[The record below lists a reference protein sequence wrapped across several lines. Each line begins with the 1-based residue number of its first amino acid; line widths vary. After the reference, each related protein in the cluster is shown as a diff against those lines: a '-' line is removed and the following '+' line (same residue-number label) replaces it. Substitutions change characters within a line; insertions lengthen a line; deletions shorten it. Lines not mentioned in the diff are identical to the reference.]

1 MPRPTNFVSVV
12 QKLVREQVEQAIH
25 GLLGSA
31 TPKKEAKNGR
41 RRPPAE
47 AGEERMRGGA
57 VVPRIRRLTPLAT
70 ARPWAM
76 PPHAV
81 VGLACIVLA
90 AAACTGTRD
99 PAIREPANDAN
110 IRSLIG
116 TWRSVTR
123 DGTLSYRDHYRLEMK
138 EKTQELSLIWVSE
151 TDDEKDGKFLKG
163 DEKEVGRFK
172 LNGRRLSGVR
182 AWGADKW
189 IKIYN
194 GYVTEDLRQLQY
206 QLQYSF
212 LAGGCRDPAGNPCTD
227 VERYRRMP

>member
-41 RRPPAE
+41 RRPRRRRGPGRPPGSKTRGASGARSPAE

-81 VGLACIVLA
+81 VGLACVVLA

-123 DGTLSYRDHYRLEMK
+123 DGTLSYREHYRLEMK

-151 TDDEKDGKFLKG
+151 ADDEKDGKFLKG

-194 GYVTEDLRQLQY
+194 GYVTEDFR
-206 QLQYSF
+206 
-212 LAGGCRDPAGNPCTD
+212 
-227 VERYRRMP
+227 

>member
-1 MPRPTNFVSVV
+1 
-12 QKLVREQVEQAIH
+12 
-25 GLLGSA
+25 
-31 TPKKEAKNGR
+31 
-41 RRPPAE
+41 
-47 AGEERMRGGA
+47 MRSGA
-57 VVPRIRRLTPLAT
+57 LVPRVGRLTTRAIGR
-70 ARPWAM
+70 AWVM

-81 VGLACIVLA
+81 VGLACVVLA

-99 PAIREPANDAN
+99 LTTRGPASDAN

-116 TWRSVTR
+116 TWRFVNR

-138 EKTQELSLIWVSE
+138 EKTQELSLIWVADA
-151 TDDEKDGKFLKG
+151 DDEKYGKFLKG

-189 IKIYN
+189 IKVYN
-194 GYVTEDLRQLQY
+194 GYVTEDFRQLQY
-206 QLQYSF
+206 QLDYSF

>member
-1 MPRPTNFVSVV
+1 
-12 QKLVREQVEQAIH
+12 
-25 GLLGSA
+25 
-31 TPKKEAKNGR
+31 
-41 RRPPAE
+41 
-47 AGEERMRGGA
+47 
-57 VVPRIRRLTPLAT
+57 
-70 ARPWAM
+70 M

-81 VGLACIVLA
+81 VGLACVVACVVLA

-99 PAIREPANDAN
+99 LA
-110 IRSLIG
+110 
-116 TWRSVTR
+116 TR
-123 DGTLSYRDHYRLEMK
+123 G
-138 EKTQELSLIWVSE
+138 EKY
-151 TDDEKDGKFLKG
+151 GKFLKG

-194 GYVTEDLRQLQY
+194 GYVTEDFRQLQY